1 MAGEQILH
9 NAKEI
14 VDEGGFVAN
23 NALRDSGVTAN
34 GIFVA
39 VTANAYGTTKTTVHS
54 VTVDAKGRVTAA
66 STTSANLTGITFG
79 SNTTNQAHI
88 ADQKIYIAT
97 AGPGAGDGAN
107 GDIWYQTLS

>member
-34 GIFVA
+34 
-39 VTANAYGTTKTTVHS
+39 TYGTTKTTVHS
-54 VTVDAKGRVTAA
+54 VTVDVKGRVTAA